1 MIKIELQ
8 FETGAEARQA
18 LTELFGNNITGIVKF
33 EDFPIKD
40 EKIAENFETPKTE
53 EKAAETPTRKRQTKA
68 DKEAEKTS
76 TTVVSGN
83 EPEGTVTNHTDNA
96 ITQEQDNKAANAVTK
111 EMLQAKAVELIRGGK
126 KDQVTATIKSFD
138 ADSISQPDKKPV
150 KVEDY
155 AALMDAFNKI

>member
-1 MIKIELQ
+1 MIQINLQ
-8 FETGAEARQA
+8 FETGAEARKA
-18 LTELFGNNITGIVKF
+18 LEELLGGSLTISPEIA
-33 EDFPIKD
+33 IKD
-40 EKIAENFETPKTE
+40 EKTAENFEASKTE
-53 EKAAETPTRKRQTKA
+53 TQEIQKPAEESTGKKRRTKA
-68 DKEAEKTS
+68 EIEAASKSALEEAEKQGEAE
-76 TTVVSGN
+76 GN
-83 EPEGTVTNHTDNA
+83 IVDAKPEEET
-96 ITQEQDNKAANAVTK
+96 KASSVTK